1 MRILHCLRA
10 PVGGLFR
17 HVVDLARQQV
27 ADGHEVGVLADASTG
42 GPAAEA
48 TFAAL
53 APILALGITRVR
65 MPRQLGLG
73 DYTALMATQK
83 LAKDLKIDVLHGHG
97 AKGGAYAR
105 LAATRLKRFGH
116 AVKAFYTPHGG
127 SLHFEPGTLQGTL
140 FLGLEQH
147 LATQSDGI
155 IFESAF
161 SQRAYRHKVG
171 IPPCPERVIPN
182 GLLPADFV
190 EVTPAPGARDVL
202 FVGEL
207 RQLKGVDVLL
217 EALAQIETPH
227 APTAMIV
234 GGGPDA
240 DTFKARAAELGL
252 GDRVAF
258 PGPMPAPK
266 AFPLGRCIVVPSRA
280 ESFPYIVLEAAA
292 AGLPMLMTGVGG
304 IPEITAGLDVPFLI
318 PGDSSSLARQLQLFL
333 TNPAAQTAQAKALR
347 TRVAGRYT
355 VANMASEIQDFYGVP
370 ALSTPR
376 GAANERQI
384 LTSG

>member
-27 ADGHEVGVLADASTG
+27 AEGHQVGILADASTG
-42 GPAAEA
+42 GPSAD
-48 TFAAL
+48 TTL
-53 APILALGITRVR
+53 ADLTPLLAFGVTRVR

-73 DYTALMATQK
+73 DYTALTAAQK
-83 LAKDLKIDVLHGHG
+83 LARAAKIDVLHGHG

-105 LAATRLKRFGH
+105 LAVSRLKRSGQ

-147 LATQSDGI
+147 LASQSDGI

-161 SQRAYRHKVG
+161 SQRAYRQKVG
-171 IPPCPERVIPN
+171 VPPCPERVIPN
-182 GLLPADFV
+182 GLLPADFA
-190 EVTPAPGARDVL
+190 EITPAPDACDVL

-207 RQLKGVDVLL
+207 RHLKGVDVLL

-227 APTAMIV
+227 PPTALIV

-240 DTFKARAAELGL
+240 ATFKAKAAELGL
-252 GDRVAF
+252 SERVTF

-292 AGLPMLMTGVGG
+292 AGLPMLLTGVGG
-304 IPEITAGLDVPFLI
+304 IPEITAGLDMPFLI
-318 PGDSSSLARQLQLFL
+318 PGDSASLARQLQAFL
-333 TNPAAQTAQAKALR
+333 ADPVPFKMRAEALR
-347 TRVAGRYT
+347 EKVANRFT
-355 VANMASEIQDFYGVP
+355 VANMAAEIQDFYRLAVP
-370 ALSTPR
+370 SPV
-376 GAANERQI
+376 AAPTEAKF
-384 LTSG
+384 LPSG

>member
-17 HVVDLARQQV
+17 HVADLARQQV
-27 ADGHEVGVLADASTG
+27 ADGHQVGILADASTG
-42 GPAAEA
+42 GLAADA
-48 TFAAL
+48 TFATL
-53 APILALGITRVR
+53 APLLDLGVTRVR

-73 DYTALMATQK
+73 DYTALMATQR
-83 LAKDLKIDVLHGHG
+83 LARTLKVDVLHGHG

-105 LAATRLKRFGH
+105 LAASRLKRSGY

-147 LATQSDGI
+147 LAAQSDGI

-161 SQRAYRHKVG
+161 SQRAYRLKVG
-171 IPPCPERVIPN
+171 VPPCAERVIPN
-182 GLLPADFV
+182 GLLPSDFAA
-190 EVTPAPGARDVL
+190 VTPRHDARDVL

-217 EALAQIETPH
+217 DALARIETPH

-240 DTFKARAAELGL
+240 ESFKARAAALGL
-252 GDRVAF
+252 SERVTF
-258 PGPMPAPK
+258 PGPMPAQQ
-266 AFPLGRCIVVPSRA
+266 AFALGRCIVVPSRA

-292 AGLPMLMTGVGG
+292 ATLPMLLTGVGG
-304 IPEITAGLDVPFLI
+304 IPEITAGLMVPFLI
-318 PGDSSSLARQLQLFL
+318 PGDAESLARQLQSF
-333 TNPAAQTAQAKALR
+333 
-347 TRVAGRYT
+347 
-355 VANMASEIQDFYGVP
+355 
-370 ALSTPR
+370 LSTPAPLLLQAEALHDKVASR
-376 GAANERQI
+376 FTVAGMAAEIQEFYRLTAASSGLAPASRQ
-384 LTSG
+384 LLPSG

>member
-17 HVVDLARQQV
+17 HVVDLARQQ
-27 ADGHEVGVLADASTG
+27 ASDGHEVGILANSSTG
-42 GPAAEA
+42 GPAADA
-48 TFAAL
+48 AFAAL
-53 APILALGITRVR
+53 APLLALGITRVR
-65 MPRQLGLG
+65 MPRQLGIA
-73 DYTALMATQK
+73 DYTALTATQK
-83 LAKDLKIDVLHGHG
+83 LAKALKIDVLHGHG

-105 LAATRLKRFGH
+105 LAASRLKRSGH

-147 LATQSDGI
+147 LATQTDGI

-161 SQRAYRHKVG
+161 SQRAYRLKVG
-171 IPPCPERVIPN
+171 VPPCPERVIPN
-182 GLLPADFV
+182 GLLPADFADV
-190 EVTPAPGARDVL
+190 IPSPEARDVL

-207 RQLKGVDVLL
+207 RHLKGVDVLL
-217 EALAQIETPH
+217 DALAQIETPH
-227 APTAMIV
+227 RPTAMIV

-240 DTFKARAAELGL
+240 GTFKAQAAALGL
-252 GDRVAF
+252 GDRVTF

-304 IPEITAGLDVPFLI
+304 IPEITAGLDVPFLM
-318 PGDSSSLARQLQLFL
+318 PGDSACLARHLQAFL
-333 TNPAAQTAQAKALR
+333 ADPSQGAAQAGSLR
-347 TRVAGRYT
+347 ARVADRFT
-355 VANMASEIQDFYGVP
+355 VARMATDIQDFYRTT
-370 ALSTPR
+370 AS
-376 GAANERQI
+376 AARAAAPDTQI
-384 LTSG
+384 LTTG